1 MSDSAQP
8 DKVFLSAEWRQLVF
22 LNYAVDPALL
32 QNFVPRGT
40 LLDSFD
46 GKTYMSLV
54 GFRFCNTRL
63 FGKLALPFHSDFEE
77 VNLRFYVRR
86 EAGSEVR
93 RGVVFIKE
101 IVPKPAIALTARL
114 AYGENYVSLPMRH
127 KVEAA
132 PERCNLEY
140 AWKHQGN
147 WSRISAS
154 TNSAEKLPA
163 EGSLEQYITE
173 HYWGYSRQRSGETV
187 EYRVE
192 HESWPVRATSAAEFE
207 GDATALYGKDLGA
220 VVLAT
225 PDSAHIAEGSFVR
238 VYRGQK
244 IA

>member
-1 MSDSAQP
+1 MSDSVQA

-46 GKTYMSLV
+46 GKTYASLV

-63 FGKLALPFHSDFEE
+63 FGKVALPFHSNFEE

-114 AYGENYVSLPMRH
+114 AYGENYVSLPMSH
-127 KVEAA
+127 KIETTSEGV
-132 PERCNLEY
+132 NLEY
-140 AWKHQGN
+140 AWKHRGT
-147 WSRISAS
+147 WSQIVAA
-154 TNSAEKLPA
+154 TNSAEELPA
-163 EGSLEQYITE
+163 ENSIERYITE
-173 HYWGYSRQRSGETV
+173 HYWGYSRQRSGGTV

-192 HESWPVRATSAAEFE
+192 HESWPVRAASAAEFE
-207 GDATALYGKDLGA
+207 GDATALYGKDVGA
-220 VVLAT
+220 IVLAT

-238 VYRGQK
+238 VHRGQK